1 MLLTSDTSRYKDKI
15 EKLEQELEQQRGT
28 LWLLGEIMKQSANIE
43 SFKQL
48 MSILTDMV
56 MGVMGVTSCYL
67 CIENEGRQDLK
78 IFFRSNNYDNQFME
92 TNQEIVPRDIKK
104 LDKPRKFTSKDIMG
118 PILEGMDI
126 PKTRL
131 ALPLIAFSDNNI
143 FGALV
148 LEHDEDDFFTENK
161 IAFFENIA
169 IFVALNA
176 RNSKLFQ
183 LVSKQANIDVL
194 TGVYNRRC
202 LTDRIEEI
210 VSINNVLSVAVIDT
224 DNFKRVNDTLG
235 HLRGDDLL
243 RAISQIAKGYVREF
257 GGNVIRYGGDEF
269 VILLPKP
276 IEESKK
282 IFEDFRNAVTY
293 IPIVYDI
300 KINVTVTIGV
310 CSYPEICMDLE
321 DVVRIA
327 DNALIRGKK
336 EGKNRVVIATTKD
349 YKKD

>member
-1 MLLTSDTSRYKDKI
+1 MTSDVSKYKDKI
-15 EKLEQELEQQRGT
+15 QKLEQELEQQKGT

-67 CIENEGRQDLK
+67 CIENERRQDYK
-78 IFFRSNNYDNQFME
+78 IFFRSNNQDNKFME
-92 TNQEIVPRDIKK
+92 TIQQVIPKDLKNLEVI
-104 LDKPRKFTSKDIMG
+104 RKFTSEEIKA

-126 PKTRL
+126 PKARL
-131 ALPLIAFSDNNI
+131 ALPLVNFSDNRP

-148 LEHDEDDFFTENK
+148 LEHEESDFFTENK
-161 IAFFENIA
+161 IAFFETIA
-169 IFVALNA
+169 VFAALNA
-176 RNSKLFQ
+176 RNSKLYQ

-202 LTDRIEEI
+202 LSDRIEEI
-210 VSINNVLSVAVIDT
+210 ESINNVLSVAVIDT

-276 IEESKK
+276 LDESIK

-321 DVVRIA
+321 DIVRIA
-327 DNALIRGKK
+327 DNALIRGKH
-336 EGKNRVVIATTKD
+336 EGKNRVVIATPIDCKRD
-349 YKKD
+349 

>member
-1 MLLTSDTSRYKDKI
+1 MTSDVSMYEDKI
-15 EKLEQELEQQRGT
+15 RKLGQELERQRGS
-28 LWLLGEIMKQSANIE
+28 LWLLGEVMKQSVNIE

-48 MSILTDMV
+48 MSVLTDMI

-67 CIENEGRQDLK
+67 YIENEGRQDYK
-78 IFFRSNNYDNQFME
+78 IYFRSNTQDNRFME
-92 TNQEIVPRDIKK
+92 AQQATIPEDLKELTSVRKYTSEDIH
-104 LDKPRKFTSKDIMG
+104 G
-118 PILEGMDI
+118 PLIDGMCI

-131 ALPLIAFSDNNI
+131 ALPLIDFSQNRI

-148 LEHDEDDFFTENK
+148 LEHGESDFFTENN
-161 IAFFENIA
+161 IVFFETIA
-169 IFVALNA
+169 VFVALNA
-176 RNSKLFQ
+176 RNSRLFQ

-202 LTDRIEEI
+202 LADRIEEI
-210 VSINNVLSVAVIDT
+210 VSINNVVSVAVIDT

-276 IEESKK
+276 LDESIR

-293 IPIVYDI
+293 ISIVYDI
-300 KINVTVTIGV
+300 KIDVTVTIGV
-310 CSYPEICMDLE
+310 CAYPEICKDLN
-321 DVVRIA
+321 DIVRIA
-327 DNALIRGKK
+327 DNALLRGKH
-336 EGKNRVVIATTKD
+336 EGKNRVVVANAED
-349 YKKD
+349 CKKD